1 MEIVSISKIQRYL
14 SIMILAVLLNF
25 YLCGRHST
33 TFYIYS
39 IVYIKDRG
47 RMVLNSW
54 GFRYTAKNLVFIKVN
69 GSILLIKTKLYRR
82 YPII

>member
-1 MEIVSISKIQRYL
+1 MKIVSISELQRYL
-14 SIMILAVLLNF
+14 LIMILAVLLNF
-25 YLCGRHST
+25 YLRGRHST

-54 GFRYTAKNLVFIKVN
+54 GFRYTAKNLDFFIKVN
-69 GSILLIKTKLYRR
+69 ESTLNIDKLLLYK
-82 YPII
+82 